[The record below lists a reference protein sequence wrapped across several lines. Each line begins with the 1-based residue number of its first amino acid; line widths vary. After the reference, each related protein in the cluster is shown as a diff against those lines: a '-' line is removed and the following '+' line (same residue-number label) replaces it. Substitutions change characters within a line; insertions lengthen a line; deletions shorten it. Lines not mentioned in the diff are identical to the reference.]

1 MSNSDAY
8 NKKLREALAQV
19 DVARQRVD
27 ETREAA
33 VSATNEHKEDI
44 VARVHENEEEHTC
57 QVQSWHQGRI
67 SQYQW

>member
-33 VSATNEHKEDI
+33 VSATNEHKEALKIYNGLQKVD
-44 VARVHENEEEHTC
+44 
-57 QVQSWHQGRI
+57 
-67 SQYQW
+67 